1 MDCEKNRINKVD
13 EILRYFKEEI
23 NKKNKTI
30 SKLLKTKH
38 ILKLTH
44 TTASTVTIASST
56 GGILA
61 SSIIIPIFF
70 LNSVAIFTGLSTM
83 LTMHFSDCIMKKL
96 EKNREILLLAIN
108 KQEEVFKIYVED
120 AILNDEEIN
129 EISNI
134 YKSYFEQKNNVINK
148 YN

>member
-1 MDCEKNRINKVD
+1 
-13 EILRYFKEEI
+13 
-23 NKKNKTI
+23 
-30 SKLLKTKH
+30 
-38 ILKLTH
+38 
-44 TTASTVTIASST
+44 
-56 GGILA
+56 
-61 SSIIIPIFF
+61 
-70 LNSVAIFTGLSTM
+70 M

-120 AILNDEEIN
+120 AILNDDEIN

-134 YKSYFEQKNNVINK
+134 YKSYFEQKNKIINK